1 MRCNCFWS
9 SVAVL
14 PRIQAKPDLSAKRIP
29 TIAIASDVRWTPNT
43 ISYICV
49 LYISKA
55 YTGRNMTGPLANSI
69 RPKNLDEFAGQEH
82 LVGSGKPLREAMDGR
97 HLFSFILWGPP
108 GSGKTTLARIY
119 ASALDADF
127 YELSAVDSGKD
138 DIKNIL
144 GF

>member
-1 MRCNCFWS
+1 
-9 SVAVL
+9 
-14 PRIQAKPDLSAKRIP
+14 
-29 TIAIASDVRWTPNT
+29 
-43 ISYICV
+43 
-49 LYISKA
+49 
-55 YTGRNMTGPLANSI
+55 MTGPLANSI

-144 GF
+144 GFGERAGGEKRVRLGLAARSALFEPPASELSTQDPIHRRNTPLQQSPAGLPASVR